1 MTSGKLLKKIRT
13 EQNLSLRALS
23 LLSGVSHMQI
33 SDLENGVNFGTVEK
47 IEKILNALKLDNEI
61 KQKYYSLRDFEKT
74 PLSIKKEIENLK
86 KEIAK
91 LQNNC
96 VIKNNSNAGD
106 IMVGSTKEIYTSIDE
121 DLKGLSEDEIQLVK
135 NYIAFLKSQKIIKK

>member
-1 MTSGKLLKKIRT
+1 
-13 EQNLSLRALS
+13 
-23 LLSGVSHMQI
+23 MQI
-33 SDLENGVNFGTVEK
+33 SDLENGVNFGPVEK

-106 IMVGSTKEIYTSIDE
+106 IMVGSTKKIYTSIDE
-121 DLKGLSEDEIQLVK
+121 DLKGLSEDEIQLVR

>member
-106 IMVGSTKEIYTSIDE
+106 IMVGSTKKIYTSIDE
-121 DLKGLSEDEIQLVK
+121 DLKGLSEDEIQLVR

>member
-1 MTSGKLLKKIRT
+1 MTSGELLRQIRK
-13 EQNLSLRALS
+13 EQDLSLRAVS
-23 LLSGVSHMQI
+23 LITGVSHTQI
-33 SDLENGVNFGTVEK
+33 SDLEKGVNFGTIEK
-47 IEKILNALKLDNEI
+47 IEKILNGLKVSEDLK
-61 KQKYYSLRDFEKT
+61 KQYYALRDLERT
-74 PLSIKKEIENLK
+74 PENVKLEIENLK
-86 KEIAK
+86 KEIAR

-106 IMVGSTKEIYTSIDE
+106 IMVGSTKKIYTSIDE